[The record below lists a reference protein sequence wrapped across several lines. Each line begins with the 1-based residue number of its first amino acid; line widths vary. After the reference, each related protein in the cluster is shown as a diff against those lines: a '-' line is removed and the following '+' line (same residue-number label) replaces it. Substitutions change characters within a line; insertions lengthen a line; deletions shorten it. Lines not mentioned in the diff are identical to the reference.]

1 MYSQLKGVRKCNSG
15 PFMQSFQVLHSSVG
29 QSEHTQ
35 SGARKPMWY
44 QLQKEKKKQQEHCS
58 GGTMMWCLKYKVK
71 KSHSWLICATHLLD
85 PL

>member
-35 SGARKPMWY
+35 CSARKPMWY
-44 QLQKEKKKQQEHCS
+44 QLQKEKKKQQEHCT
-58 GGTMMWCLKYKVK
+58 GGTMTWCLKYKMK

>member
-35 SGARKPMWY
+35 CSARKPMWY
-44 QLQKEKKKQQEHCS
+44 QLQKEKAARTLH
-58 GGTMMWCLKYKVK
+58 WRHHDVVFKV
-71 KSHSWLICATHLLD
+71 
-85 PL
+85 